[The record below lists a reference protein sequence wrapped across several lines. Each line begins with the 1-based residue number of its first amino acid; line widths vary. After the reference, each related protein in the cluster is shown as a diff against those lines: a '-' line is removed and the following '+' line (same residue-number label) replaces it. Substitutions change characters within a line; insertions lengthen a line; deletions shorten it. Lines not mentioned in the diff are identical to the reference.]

1 MKRNLILRNASVAL
15 ALLTMVSVSSCRDQN
30 FDWDEARATEQYQK
44 FTNVF
49 VKEFG
54 KPAEGHQWGFDL
66 ANISMGGDVEVKTRG
81 IYKID
86 MHLPGQ
92 SQQIQYT
99 MPLPQIISKKEH
111 DEVSAWFRH
120 HKVRWAENPSF
131 ISVKDDNGNVIA
143 AKGYNTRSTINNDN
157 IAYFDLNGQQLPDG
171 YNTIKE
177 LKDNNHSAYQDFLR
191 NTLGF
196 GSLVDH
202 TDRNVLGNYRMISD
216 VSYAN
221 VWVQH
226 VSSDDSSDELAKN
239 GDVIKANEKMNL
251 MRCGFQNA
259 DNKDEL
265 SYIHLNDWNGGQGAG
280 YDNSANNGAQTRGSA
295 TLITDLVGQNW
306 LYHNSLDNRYHDKF
320 FIAYLK
326 GDDYEG
332 YYLGFDFEAN
342 TDQIANKNQIVPA
355 NGISND
361 WIIKIS
367 SVGSVTNYNPVRIMC
382 EDLGGNAKITGSD
395 IDYNDVVIDVEYEN
409 NSYDNGGVLTLTL
422 QAAGGTLPA
431 CVSYDDIPLF
441 EVHELFNDVYGE
453 HLTKDEYKIMYNTK
467 GEKSPSGGIMAER
480 PAKTFKLF
488 INTNNGYT
496 GARNEKYIT
505 DSGKFSID
513 RLKIKVYRNG
523 VDDYLNQSVN
533 TFNEAEWINLS
544 NREGEAPL
552 KICVPKYYN
561 GEEVM
566 WPQEK
571 VKITL
576 GYENFS
582 AWVADPTKSFW
593 DKNVYSVKPEYLY
606 GSKFSGVT
614 EDEKNPNE
622 GQESEDFTEPVQ
634 PSEPEQ
640 PEEPVQP
647 SEPDTPTDP
656 DTPGTDED
664 ADEIVLWEG
673 NQEFTNWLWTAMKE
687 TIPILQ
693 ANSPTASSKILYYI
707 IINNPSDWAFNV
719 TGVSIGPWNSPSDIS
734 VVEGD
739 FNEDMLYI
747 YGNGIWVQGNNI
759 TLTKITLKK

>member
-1 MKRNLILRNASVAL
+1 MKRNLILRNASVVL
-15 ALLTMVSVSSCRDQN
+15 TLLTVVSLASCRDQN

-66 ANISMGGDVEVKTRG
+66 ADLSMGGDLEAQTRAVYKQDEPMPGHQNQQVKDC
-81 IYKID
+81 I
-86 MHLPGQ
+86 
-92 SQQIQYT
+92 
-99 MPLPQIISKKEH
+99 PLPLNISKREH

-120 HKVRWAENPSF
+120 HRVRWAETPTYYGKGQ
-131 ISVKDDNGNVIA
+131 SVITKD
-143 AKGYNTRSTINNDN
+143 YNTRSTVNNDN
-157 IAYFDLNGQQLPDG
+157 TAYFDLNGALLPDG
-171 YNTIKE
+171 YSSIE
-177 LKDNNHSAYQDFLR
+177 DLKNNNPYAYQSFLR

-196 GSLVDH
+196 GSLVDYS
-202 TDRNVLGNYRMISD
+202 DRNVLGNYRMNANISY
-216 VSYAN
+216 SN

-226 VSSDDSSDELAKN
+226 VAADRTYDEY
-239 GDVIKANEKMNL
+239 
-251 MRCGFQNA
+251 A
-259 DNKDEL
+259 DNGQTYNCQNMNQLKCWVQGAED
-265 SYIHLNDWNGGQGAG
+265 LNYSEPQKLYDWNGGKGYG
-280 YDNSANNGAQTRGSA
+280 YDEDKNNGEQTQWNG
-295 TLITDLVGQNW
+295 TLITDANVNNW
-306 LYHNSLDNRYHDKF
+306 SYECSASSSTDHDKYY
-320 FIAYLK
+320 IVYLK
-326 GDDYEG
+326 GEGYEG
-332 YYLGFDFEAN
+332 YYLGFDFEA
-342 TDQIANKNQIVPA
+342 DRDWANPNERVPA
-355 NGISND
+355 NGICND

-367 SVGSVTNYNPVRIMC
+367 SVGSVTNYNPARIMC

-395 IDYNDVVIDVEYEN
+395 IDYNDVVIDVEYEEKGN
-409 NSYDNGGVLTLTL
+409 GQIKDNGCVVTLVL
-422 QAAGGTLPA
+422 QAAGGTIPA

-441 EVHELFNDVYGE
+441 EVHELFNDVYGK
-453 HLTKDEYKIMYNTK
+453 HLTNDEYKIMYNTK
-467 GEKSPSGGIMAER
+467 GGKSPSGGIMAER

-533 TFNEAEWINLS
+533 TFNEAEWINLN

-582 AWVADPTKSFW
+582 AWVADPTKPFW

-614 EDEKNPNE
+614 EEEKNPNE

-640 PEEPVQP
+640 PEEP
-647 SEPDTPTDP
+647 ETPTDP

-673 NQEFTNWLWTAMKE
+673 NQEFTNWLWKAMKE
-687 TIPILQ
+687 PIPILQ

-707 IINNPSDWAFNV
+707 IINNPSVWAFNV

-739 FNEDMLYI
+739 FDENMLNI
-747 YGNGIWVQGNNI
+747 YGNGIYVQGNNI

>member
-1 MKRNLILRNASVAL
+1 MKRNLILRNASVVL
-15 ALLTMVSVSSCRDQN
+15 TLLTVVTLASCRDQN

-66 ANISMGGDVEVKTRG
+66 ADLSMGGDLEAQTRAV
-81 IYKID
+81 YKQD
-86 MHLPGQ
+86 MIMPGQ
-92 SQQIQYT
+92 NQQIKDC
-99 MPLPQIISKKEH
+99 MPLPLNISKREH

-120 HKVRWAENPSF
+120 HRVRWAETPTYYGKGQ
-131 ISVKDDNGNVIA
+131 SVITKD
-143 AKGYNTRSTINNDN
+143 YNTRSTVNNDN
-157 IAYFDLNGQQLPDG
+157 TAYFDLNGALLPDG
-171 YNTIKE
+171 YSSIE
-177 LKDNNHSAYQDFLR
+177 DLKNNNPSAYQSFLR
-191 NTLGF
+191 NDLGF
-196 GSLVDH
+196 GSLVDYS
-202 TDRNVLGNYRMISD
+202 DRNVLGNYRMNANISY
-216 VSYAN
+216 SN

-226 VSSDDSSDELAKN
+226 VAADRTYDEY
-239 GDVIKANEKMNL
+239 
-251 MRCGFQNA
+251 A
-259 DNKDEL
+259 DNGQTYNCQNMNQLKCWVQGAED
-265 SYIHLNDWNGGQGAG
+265 LNYSEPQKLYDWNGGKGYG
-280 YDNSANNGAQTRGSA
+280 YDEDKNNGEQTQWNG
-295 TLITDLVGQNW
+295 TLITDANVNNW
-306 LYHNSLDNRYHDKF
+306 SYECSASSSTDHDKYY
-320 FIAYLK
+320 IVYLK
-326 GDDYEG
+326 GDGYEG
-332 YYLGFDFEAN
+332 YYLGFDFEA
-342 TDQIANKNQIVPA
+342 DRDWANPNERVPA
-355 NGISND
+355 NGICND

-367 SVGSVTNYNPVRIMC
+367 SVGSVTNYNPARIMC

-409 NSYDNGGVLTLTL
+409 NSYDNGCVLTLTL

-431 CVSYDDIPLF
+431 CVSYEDIPLF

-453 HLTKDEYKIMYNTK
+453 HLTKAEYQTMINTK
-467 GEKSPSGGIMAER
+467 GSKSPAGGSMAER
-480 PAKTFKLF
+480 PVKVFKVF
-488 INTNNGYT
+488 INTYNGYT

-513 RLKIKVYRNG
+513 KIKIKVYRNG

-533 TFNEAEWINLS
+533 TFNEAEWINLN

-582 AWVADPTKSFW
+582 AWVADPTKPFW

-640 PEEPVQP
+640 PEEP
-647 SEPDTPTDP
+647 ETPTDP

-664 ADEIVLWEG
+664 AEEIVLWEG
-673 NQEFTNWLWTAMKE
+673 NQEFKNWLWTAMKE

-719 TGVSIGPWNSPSDIS
+719 TGVSIGSWNSPSDIS

-739 FNEDMLYI
+739 FDENMLNI
-747 YGNGIWVQGNNI
+747 YGNGIYVQGNNI

>member
-1 MKRNLILRNASVAL
+1 MKRNLILRNASFVL
-15 ALLTMVSVSSCRDQN
+15 TLLTVVTLASCRDQN

-66 ANISMGGDVEVKTRG
+66 ADLSMGGDLEAQTRAV
-81 IYKID
+81 YKQD
-86 MHLPGQ
+86 MHMPGQ
-92 SQQIQYT
+92 NQQIKDC
-99 MPLPQIISKKEH
+99 MPLPLNISKREH

-120 HKVRWAENPSF
+120 HRVRWAETPTYYGKGQ
-131 ISVKDDNGNVIA
+131 SVITKD
-143 AKGYNTRSTINNDN
+143 YNTRSTLNNDN
-157 IAYFDLNGQQLPDG
+157 TAYFDLNGALLPDG
-171 YNTIKE
+171 YSSIE
-177 LKDNNHSAYQDFLR
+177 DLKNNNPTAYKNFLR
-191 NTLGF
+191 NDLGF
-196 GSLVDH
+196 GSLVDYS
-202 TDRNVLGNYRMISD
+202 DRNVLGNYRMNANISY
-216 VSYAN
+216 SN

-226 VSSDDSSDELAKN
+226 VAADRTYDEY
-239 GDVIKANEKMNL
+239 
-251 MRCGFQNA
+251 A
-259 DNKDEL
+259 DNGQTYNCQNMNQLKCWVQGAED
-265 SYIHLNDWNGGQGAG
+265 LNYSEPQKLYDWNGGKGYG
-280 YDNSANNGAQTRGSA
+280 YDEDKNNGEQTQWNG
-295 TLITDLVGQNW
+295 TLITDANVNNW
-306 LYHNSLDNRYHDKF
+306 SYECSASSSTDHDKYY
-320 FIAYLK
+320 IVYLK
-326 GDDYEG
+326 GDGYEG
-332 YYLGFDFEAN
+332 YYLGFDFEA
-342 TDQIANKNQIVPA
+342 DRDWANPNERVPA
-355 NGISND
+355 NGICND

-367 SVGSVTNYNPVRIMC
+367 SVGSVTNYNPARIMC

-395 IDYNDVVIDVEYEN
+395 IDYNDVVLDVEYEN
-409 NSYDNGGVLTLTL
+409 NSYDNGCVLTLTL

-431 CVSYDDIPLF
+431 CVSYEDIPLF

-453 HLTKDEYKIMYNTK
+453 HLTKAEYQTMINTK
-467 GEKSPSGGIMAER
+467 GSKSPAGGSMAER
-480 PAKTFKLF
+480 PVKVFKVF
-488 INTNNGYT
+488 INTYNGYT

-505 DSGKFSID
+505 DSGKFSIEKI
-513 RLKIKVYRNG
+513 KIKVYRNG

-533 TFNEAEWINLS
+533 TFNEAEWINLN

-582 AWVADPTKSFW
+582 AWVADPTKPFW

-640 PEEPVQP
+640 PEDPE
-647 SEPDTPTDP
+647 TPTDP
-656 DTPGTDED
+656 DTPDTDED
-664 ADEIVLWEG
+664 QDAIVLWEG
-673 NQEFTNWLWTAMKE
+673 NLVFSNPAE
-687 TIPILQ
+687 IPINDALP
-693 ANSPTASSKILYYI
+693 ALRAADPTSSSKILYYI
-707 IINNPSDWAFNV
+707 TINNPSDWYV
-719 TGVSIGPWNSPSDIS
+719 D
-734 VVEGD
+734 
-739 FNEDMLYI
+739 
-747 YGNGIWVQGNNI
+747 VQGVTLGYWSNIQESSMVAEGVFYDWMKYDNGLKVRGNSI